1 MNIHVLRRG
10 SSDGPVCANP
20 AESFTLPARFYTD
33 PTIYEAEKATI
44 FYRSWWCAG
53 HKSQLTK
60 PGSYLTTQIHEQ
72 GVVVTRGQDGVLRAF
87 YNVCQHRGHELV
99 QGCGETRMFTC
110 PYHAWTY
117 NLDGTLRTARLTKSL
132 PDFKSCDFAL
142 KPVQV
147 EDFCGFIF
155 VNLDPAARPLKEQ
168 TGALE
173 DEIRKYVPRI
183 DDMVFAHRHNYEI
196 KANWKV
202 VIDNFL
208 ECYHCHP
215 AHRDFVDLVDMD
227 SYRNILNGLYVSQ
240 ISDAPRTTKARA
252 YSFEKGDVD
261 FGYAGWFLWPNLT
274 LWVYPGEPNISALK
288 IIPHGAECSLETLDW
303 FLPSAELSD
312 QVKAAMKYMD
322 ETLQP
327 EDIRLCESVQRGLK
341 SRGYNQGRFVVDP
354 EHPELSEHGV
364 HHFQRMVAEALAATL
379 D

>member
-1 MNIHVLRRG
+1 MNIQILKRARE
-10 SSDGPVCANP
+10 DGPVCAIP
-20 AESFTLPARFYTD
+20 SESFTLPARFYTD
-33 PTIYEAEKATI
+33 PAIYEAEKEAI

-53 HKSQLTK
+53 HKSQLPK
-60 PGSYLTTQIHEQ
+60 PGTFITTQIHDQ
-72 GVVVTRGQDGVLRAF
+72 GVVVTRGQDGALRAF
-87 YNVCQHRGHELV
+87 YNVCQHRGHELA
-99 QGCGETRMFTC
+99 QGCGEARMFTC

-132 PDFKSCDFAL
+132 PDFEPEKFAL

-183 DDMVFAHRHNYEI
+183 DDMVFAHRHNYDI

-202 VIDNFL
+202 VVDNFL

-227 SYRNILNGLYVSQ
+227 SYRNIPNGLYVSQ
-240 ISDAPRTTKARA
+240 ISDAPRTKTAKA
-252 YSFEKGDVD
+252 YSFEAGDVD

-274 LWVYPGEPNISALK
+274 LWVYPGEANISALMM
-288 IIPHGAECSLETLDW
+288 IPAGPDRTLETLDW
-303 FLPSAELSD
+303 FLPSTEVSD

-327 EDIRLCESVQRGLK
+327 EDIGLCESVQR
-341 SRGYNQGRFVVDP
+341 
-354 EHPELSEHGV
+354 
-364 HHFQRMVAEALAATL
+364 
-379 D
+379 